1 MGIDEV
7 RDLINAAGYQMK
19 FVPLSS
25 SVDDAPE
32 LEDVLATTSDEDFER
47 LAAPVIRNKAQNRL
61 VLLAAKGEF
70 DKLKQLA
77 FYVDVAEEGQVLR
90 EPSSIDRDTTDRII
104 RLASRTLTTIK
115 AEFARRSR
123 IKKKSV

>member
-32 LEDVLATTSDEDFER
+32 LGSR
-47 LAAPVIRNKAQNRL
+47 L
-61 VLLAAKGEF
+61 
-70 DKLKQLA
+70 
-77 FYVDVAEEGQVLR
+77 
-90 EPSSIDRDTTDRII
+90 
-104 RLASRTLTTIK
+104 IK
-115 AEFARRSR
+115 STKR
-123 IKKKSV
+123 

>member
-1 MGIDEV
+1 
-7 RDLINAAGYQMK
+7 
-19 FVPLSS
+19 
-25 SVDDAPE
+25 
-32 LEDVLATTSDEDFER
+32 LATTSDEDFER